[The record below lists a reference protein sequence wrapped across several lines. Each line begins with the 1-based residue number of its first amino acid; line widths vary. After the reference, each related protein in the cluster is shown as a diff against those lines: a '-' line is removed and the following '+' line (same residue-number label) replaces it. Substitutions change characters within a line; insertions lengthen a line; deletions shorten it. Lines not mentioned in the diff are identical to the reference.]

1 MRVHPCLRAF
11 MLPALLLTAM
21 LLTGC
26 NTMAGFGRD
35 VQSAGRWVER
45 VGGGSPESGST
56 ASSPEASMA
65 PAAGQ
70 AAALPPREDIVFFSL
85 GSAQLTPDARNAIR
99 EAVADARQH
108 SLARVQ
114 VTGYTDTLGAADAN
128 ERLSWRRADAVAQEI
143 AAQGVPRDQI
153 DVVGRGETDL
163 PVPTSD
169 NVAEPQNRR
178 VAIDFQSLPPAAT
191 GG

>member
-1 MRVHPCLRAF
+1 MRVQPYLRVLV
-11 MLPALLLTAM
+11 LPALLLAAT

-45 VGGGSPESGST
+45 VGGGSKESAST

-99 EAVADARQH
+99 EAIADARQH
-108 SLARVQ
+108 NLKRVQ
-114 VTGYTDTLGAADAN
+114 VTGHTDTLGAADSN
-128 ERLSWRRADAVAQEI
+128 EQLSWRRADAVAQEI

-163 PVPTSD
+163 PVPTGD
-169 NVAEPQNRR
+169 NVPEAQNRR
-178 VAIDFQSLPPAAT
+178 VAINFTTSPT

>member
-1 MRVHPCLRAF
+1 MIAHPILR
-11 MLPALLLTAM
+11 MLLLPALLMTA
-21 LLTGC
+21 LILTGC

-45 VGGGSPESGST
+45 VGGGTEEGRST

-70 AAALPPREDIVFFSL
+70 AAALPPQENIVFFSL
-85 GSAQLTPDARNAIR
+85 GSAQLTPDARNAVR

-108 SLARVQ
+108 NLTRVQ
-114 VTGYTDTLGAADAN
+114 VTGHTDTLGAADSN

-153 DVVGRGETDL
+153 DVVGRGETDP
-163 PVPTSD
+163 PVATSD
-169 NVAEPQNRR
+169 NVSEPQNRR
-178 VAIDFQSLPPAAT
+178 VTINFTTSPT

>member
-1 MRVHPCLRAF
+1 MIVHSYLRVLV
-11 MLPALLLTAM
+11 LPALLVAAT
-21 LLTGC
+21 LLSGC

-35 VQSAGRWVER
+35 VQSAGKWVER
-45 VGGGSPESGST
+45 VGGGSEESAST

-85 GSAQLTPDARNAIR
+85 GSAQITPEARNAIR

-108 SLARVQ
+108 SLARIQ
-114 VTGYTDTLGAADAN
+114 VTGHTDTLGTADAN

-153 DVVGRGETDL
+153 DVVGRGETDP
-163 PVPTSD
+163 PVATGD
-169 NVAEPQNRR
+169 NVSEPLNRR
-178 VAIDFQSLPPAAT
+178 VAINFTTSPP